1 MAPSANHAHVAH
13 FYTKASKS
21 FFAGFYLAFQIIN
34 KEIDCVSV
42 VADER
47 YMVKLREAFLFMG
60 GYIASQSQETA
71 VTLAASLANRINLV
85 PCPYD
90 RFGRNFYAS
99 LTCNGYRNV

>member
-71 VTLAASLANRINLV
+71 VTLAASLASRINLV

-90 RFGRNFYAS
+90 LSRCRGNF
-99 LTCNGYRNV
+99 LRKFNL